1 MSCYADVSDFSI
13 ITLIQ
18 QYPEFKD
25 FYTDVYELC
34 RNTEEV
40 MGLFSKELQMLD
52 ENTVQYMIEDMQDKI
67 DEQASTIDEL
77 QTSNQELLRKIHI
90 LEEKLSSK

>member
-1 MSCYADVSDFSI
+1 
-13 ITLIQ
+13 
-18 QYPEFKD
+18 
-25 FYTDVYELC
+25 
-34 RNTEEV
+34 
-40 MGLFSKELQMLD
+40 MLD
-52 ENTVQYMIEDMQDKI
+52 ENTVQYMIDDMQDKI

>member
-1 MSCYADVSDFSI
+1 
-13 ITLIQ
+13 
-18 QYPEFKD
+18 
-25 FYTDVYELC
+25 
-34 RNTEEV
+34 

-52 ENTVQYMIEDMQDKI
+52 ENTVQYMIDDMQDKI

-90 LEEKLSSK
+90 LEEELHSK

>member
-1 MSCYADVSDFSI
+1 
-13 ITLIQ
+13 
-18 QYPEFKD
+18 
-25 FYTDVYELC
+25 
-34 RNTEEV
+34 

>member
-1 MSCYADVSDFSI
+1 
-13 ITLIQ
+13 
-18 QYPEFKD
+18 
-25 FYTDVYELC
+25 
-34 RNTEEV
+34 

-52 ENTVQYMIEDMQDKI
+52 ENTVQYMIDDMQDKI